1 MTSERDRSRRAEN
14 AAVDP
19 SRPEL
24 SRSVAADP
32 MGLASRAE
40 AEPIT
45 STSTAIDKLIALLD
59 LERIEHN
66 IYRGHSPKTGWQRV
80 FGGQVVSQAV
90 VAAQRT
96 VTLGEGEVP
105 RLLHSLH
112 GYFMRPGDPSVPI
125 VYEVDRIRDGRS
137 FTTRRVVAVQ
147 HGRAIFSL
155 SASFQIVESGL
166 EYQHPMPDVPH
177 PNDLPDEEQL
187 RAEFLAHAPEP
198 VRNYWKRQRAVEI
211 RPTSL
216 EHYLS
221 SEPLPPQQHVWVR
234 CTGPVPDDHALRTAV
249 LAYVSD
255 MTLLDTS
262 LFVHGRSIFDRT
274 LQVASL
280 DHAMWFHR
288 PYDPQSWLLYTQDS
302 PNTVGARG
310 LTRGSLYT
318 EEGILVASVAQE
330 GLIRERG

>member
-1 MTSERDRSRRAEN
+1 MSADNGTSRAEN

-19 SRPEL
+19 TQPERSRD
-24 SRSVAADP
+24 VAADP
-32 MGLASRAE
+32 MGLAKRTDVE
-40 AEPIT
+40 TE
-45 STSTAIDKLIALLD
+45 TSTAIDKLIALLD

-66 IYRGHSPKTGWQRV
+66 IYRGHSPNTGWQRV

-96 VTLGEGEVP
+96 VAVGEGDPP

-125 VYEVDRIRDGRS
+125 IYEVDRIRDGRS
-137 FTTRRVVAVQ
+137 FTTRRVVAIQ

-155 SASFQIVESGL
+155 SASFQIAEPGL

-177 PNDLPDEEQL
+177 PDELPSEEQL

-211 RPTSL
+211 KPTSL

-221 SEPLPPQQHVWVR
+221 SKPLPPQQHVWVR
-234 CTGPVPDDHALRTAV
+234 CTGPVPDDQSLRTAV

-288 PYDPQSWLLYTQDS
+288 AYDPQRWLLYTQDS

-318 EEGILVASVAQE
+318 EEGVLVASVAQE